1 MSSLNKN
8 DLIKSLLFYL
18 PIFFL
23 FASVLNEIDLNYL
36 EIEFFSF
43 NFVHILIFYW
53 TLKNPRY
60 LSYGSIFLAGIVN
73 DVVVGLPMG
82 VSSFCYLLIC
92 AVTAYLRNI
101 TITPNFINDWI
112 SLLFTIL
119 LINSIQVLSLDFIF
133 SIKVN
138 YMSYLV
144 NSGFTFIFY
153 PIFLYLFNI
162 LEKRIKIQKKWL
174 LEISQLENQIL
185 LIVEC
190 LSLVQQN

>member
-8 DLIKSLLFYL
+8 TLINSLLFYL
-18 PIFFL
+18 PVSFL
-23 FASVLNEIDLNYL
+23 FLSVLNEIDFNYL
-36 EIEFFSF
+36 EIEYFSF

-53 TLKNPRY
+53 TLKSPRY
-60 LSYGSIFLAGIVN
+60 LNYGSIFLAGLVN
-73 DVVVGLPMG
+73 DVVVGLPIG

-119 LINSIQVLSLDFIF
+119 LVNSIQVISLDFIF
-133 SIKVN
+133 SIEVN
-138 YMSYLV
+138 YLRYII

-153 PIFLYLFNI
+153 PIFSFLFNI
-162 LEKRIKIQKKWL
+162 LEKKITIQK
-174 LEISQLENQIL
+174 ND
-185 LIVEC
+185 
-190 LSLVQQN
+190 